1 MIRRLIREMLMSE
14 GGLKLP
20 PQHRRDL
27 TPQIVRDAAR
37 TYVRTI
43 ESFNDWLSTRGEQPL
58 SPVRPTGSSTHWEKD
73 IEDRPDATYGDIDYL
88 VSFPSPELA
97 DDETQ
102 SRKAEAEQTKKY
114 TDLFTEFISTSTP
127 AWVDRDLTLGE
138 DGGKHPWMVII
149 KLDDGSYVQVDT
161 IITYPRHAEWMK
173 GRYTPQRGLKG
184 YVTGN
189 LYKALGDY
197 FTLTIGTEGVIARV
211 RGGQRVPSTVRK
223 DVTFQAISRNF
234 RGFFGDIVTYIL
246 GRSDWK
252 KPSGFIEGLDPDN
265 VSLIQFAQGIR
276 GMRDA
281 LILNGF
287 EGVDGML
294 ADILQKFKE
303 GLEQNTD
310 RKASRD
316 LTDQQLMK
324 LEKINDDSYNK
335 VKEVFEV

>member
-1 MIRRLIREMLMSE
+1 MIRRLIREMLMFE

-37 TYVRTI
+37 MYVKTI
-43 ESFNDWLSTRGEQPL
+43 ESFNTWLSARGEQSL
-58 SPVRPTGSSTHWEKD
+58 TPVRPTGSSTHWEKD

-88 VSFPSPELA
+88 VSFPAPESQ

-102 SRKAEAEQTKKY
+102 SRKLEADQTKKY
-114 TDLFTEFISTSTP
+114 TALFIEFISTSTP
-127 AWVDRDLTLGE
+127 PWVDKNLTLGE
-138 DGGKHPWMVII
+138 DGEKHPWMVII
-149 KLDDGSYVQVDT
+149 KLEDGSYVQVDT
-161 IITYPRHAEWMK
+161 IITYPRHTEWMK

-197 FTLTIGTEGVIARV
+197 FTLTIGTEGVIARL
-211 RGGQRVPSTVRK
+211 RGGQRVSSSVRK
-223 DVTFQAISRNF
+223 DVTFHSISRNF
-234 RGFFGDIVTYIL
+234 RGFFSDIVTYIL

-252 KPSGFIEGLDPDN
+252 RPSGFIEGLDPEN
-265 VSLIQFAQGIR
+265 VSLVQFAKGIKS
-276 GMRDA
+276 MKEA
-281 LILNGF
+281 LAINNF
-287 EGVDGML
+287 EGVDNML
-294 ADILQKFKE
+294 VDILSRFKE
-303 GLEQNTD
+303 GLDQNTD

-324 LEKINDDSYNK
+324 LEKINEDSYSK
-335 VKEVFEV
+335 VKEAFEV